1 MALAPAIFGVVMAR
15 VHLRSVAHLTRWHHS
30 VPLAQ
35 VVFVV
40 AGCLLG
46 AVLAVAGPARLA
58 RASRWF
64 LAATLVLLL
73 FPRIDAAHIRIVG
86 LVIMPTELAKVGVV
100 VAGAAALAAEGRE
113 RVVGLVGTALLVAIV
128 GAHDLTSAA
137 VLGSSMLAAAWV
149 AVPRGRAFVGPLA
162 IAVGVAFAA
171 TGVVAARLPAYQR
184 ARLEVWLSD
193 GDPRGAGWLATQVRA
208 ALHEAR
214 WSGTGSYPRFADV
227 FEHNDLGL
235 VDLTVRFG
243 FLAVIVVTV
252 IHLGTTLFALHAAG
266 RSRDRFGVAL
276 ATATAGVFAWHGLGN
291 VAMVGG
297 LLPIA
302 NLRLGLVS
310 YGGSSIVTLL
320 ALLGATTGVA
330 LRGHEMPAFE
340 THARL
345 HTLRLGLLAVAV
357 LVVVRLGFLLSGR

>member
-1 MALAPAIFGVVMAR
+1 MALAPACFGVAMAR
-15 VHLRSVAHLTRWHHS
+15 VHLRAVAPLTRWHPS

-35 VVFVV
+35 VVFVIV
-40 AGCLLG
+40 GCLLG
-46 AVLAVAGPARLA
+46 AILAAVGPARLA
-58 RASRWF
+58 RGGRWF

-73 FPRIDAAHIRIVG
+73 VPRLDAAHVRVLG
-86 LVIMPTELAKVGVV
+86 LVVTPTELAKVGIV
-100 VAGAAALAAEGRE
+100 VAGAAALGAEGRE
-113 RVVGLVGTALLVAIV
+113 RIVGLVGTGLLVAIV
-128 GAHDLTSAA
+128 GARDLTSAA
-137 VLGSSMLAAAWV
+137 ILGSSLLAAAWV
-149 AVPRGRAFVGPLA
+149 AVPRGRSFVGPLA
-162 IAVGVAFAA
+162 VAVGVAFVA
-171 TGVVAARLPAYQR
+171 TGLVASRLPPYQR

-193 GDPRGAGWLATQVRA
+193 GDPRGAGWIYAQVRA
-208 ALHEAR
+208 ALQGAGL
-214 WSGTGSYPRFADV
+214 SGTGAYPRFADV

-235 VDLTVRFG
+235 VDLAVRFG
-243 FLAVIVVTV
+243 LSAVIVVTLV
-252 IHLGTTLFALHAAG
+252 HLGTTLFALHAAG
-266 RSRDRFGVAL
+266 RSTDRFGTAL
-276 ATATAGVFAWHGLGN
+276 AVATAGVFAWHGLGN

-330 LRGHEMPAFE
+330 LRGTDAPGFA

-345 HTLRLGLLAVAV
+345 HTVRLALLAVAV